1 MSKDYTAEELASKTF
16 YITMAGIGLFIAA
29 VFVFVLW

>member
-1 MSKDYTAEELASKTF
+1 MSKDYTSEELASKIF
-16 YITMAGIGLFIAA
+16 YISMAGIGTFIAA